1 MVKKKSEGD
10 NVSAPSSIFQTLFGG
25 GADQNAGVSS
35 IFSDNNPF
43 KRKSQESES
52 GFDSSENP
60 KKSGSLDSDIAD
72 VKKTKR
78 KKEKRSNLD
87 QEAKNLDADVDVE
100 GNGGSEKSK
109 RKKRKRDEVE
119 REYEEKMYGAKAKA
133 KAKAKAEGEEEV
145 GRKVVVG
152 EKRKKADDKTE
163 DTMVTTN
170 EEGFDDE
177 NKLLRTVFVG
187 NLPLNIK
194 KKSLLKE
201 FSKFGDVESV
211 RIRSVP
217 ILDTKVPRKGAI
229 LKKQINDNVDS
240 VHAYI
245 VFNSEQSAE
254 AALAHNMAVVGGNHV
269 RVDRACP
276 PRKKLKGENTP
287 LYDNK
292 RTVFVGNLPFDV
304 KDEEIYQLFCG
315 LNNLESS
322 VEAVRVIRHSHMRLG
337 KGIAYVL
344 FKTREAANLVV
355 KKRNLKVRDRELRIS
370 RAEKNSTPSKRANT
384 SPASA
389 FTSPA
394 KKFAGDSRTPASAN
408 RSNSRTAMSYQGVQ
422 ASKSGTQKKIHSGSS
437 IGPVMM
443 KKSGTQKGVKLKLR
457 QDKRPA
463 VALRKERVK
472 TQDGGVSKQ
481 AGSKR
486 KLDTRTPENFQRK
499 KAKKFRSGL
508 PRGAVVAP
516 WCARPE
522 CGVAYVMLPVEAHPR
537 RSIARAALPSRFAW
551 ASHDA

>member
-52 GFDSSENP
+52 GFDSIENP

-87 QEAKNLDADVDVE
+87 QEAKNLDVDVDVE

-119 REYEEKMYGAKAKA
+119 REYEEKMYG
-133 KAKAKAEGEEEV
+133 AKAKAEGEEEV

-187 NLPLNIK
+187 NLPLNVK

-201 FSKFGDVESV
+201 FSKFGDIESL

-370 RAEKNSTPSKRANT
+370 RAENNSTPSKRANT

-394 KKFAGDSRTPASAN
+394 KKFAVDSRTPASAN
-408 RSNSRTAMSYQGVQ
+408 RSNSRTAMSYQGLQ

-443 KKSGTQKGVKLKLR
+443 KKSGTQKGAKLKLR
-457 QDKRPA
+457 QDKRPS
-463 VALRKERVK
+463 VALRKERAK
-472 TQDGGVSKQ
+472 TQDGGVTRQ

-486 KLDTRTPENFQRK
+486 KLDSRTPESFQRK
-499 KAKKFRSGL
+499 KAKKFR
-508 PRGAVVAP
+508 
-516 WCARPE
+516 
-522 CGVAYVMLPVEAHPR
+522 
-537 RSIARAALPSRFAW
+537 
-551 ASHDA
+551 

>member
-43 KRKSQESES
+43 KRKSQESQS
-52 GFDSSENP
+52 GFDSIENP
-60 KKSGSLDSDIAD
+60 KNAGSLDSDIAD

-87 QEAKNLDADVDVE
+87 QEAKNLDVDVDVE

-119 REYEEKMYGAKAKA
+119 RDYEEKMYGAKA
-133 KAKAKAEGEEEV
+133 EGEEDV
-145 GRKVVVG
+145 NRKVVVG

-163 DTMVTTN
+163 DTMAPTN

-187 NLPLNIK
+187 NLPLNVK

-229 LKKQINDNVDS
+229 LTKQINDNVDS

-370 RAEKNSTPSKRANT
+370 RAENNSTPSKRANT

-389 FTSPA
+389 FTLPA
-394 KKFAGDSRTPASAN
+394 KKFAADSRTPASAN
-408 RSNSRTAMSYQGVQ
+408 RSNLRTAMSYQGLQ
-422 ASKSGTQKKIHSGSS
+422 ASKSGTQKKIHSGSR
-437 IGPVMM
+437 IGPFTM
-443 KKSGTQKGVKLKLR
+443 KKSGTQKGMKLKLR

-463 VALRKERVK
+463 VALRKEKAR
-472 TQDGGVSKQ
+472 TQDGGVTKQ

-486 KLDTRTPENFQRK
+486 KLDTRTPESFQRK
-499 KAKKFRSGL
+499 KAKKFR
-508 PRGAVVAP
+508 
-516 WCARPE
+516 
-522 CGVAYVMLPVEAHPR
+522 
-537 RSIARAALPSRFAW
+537 
-551 ASHDA
+551 